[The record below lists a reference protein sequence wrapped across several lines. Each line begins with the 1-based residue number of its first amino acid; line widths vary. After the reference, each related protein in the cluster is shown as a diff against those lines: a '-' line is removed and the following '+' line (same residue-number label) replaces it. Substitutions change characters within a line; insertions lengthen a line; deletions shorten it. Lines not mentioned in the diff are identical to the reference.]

1 MANTS
6 SKSMDQDFNDVY
18 FPSLEEFQA
27 QTEPTA
33 KTTFF
38 DADSAQSPFAN
49 PFETVALTLSTES
62 SESSSATRRLP
73 MFQLQRGDSN
83 VSETPISRCDDDDA
97 VISVKKRR

>member
-1 MANTS
+1 
-6 SKSMDQDFNDVY
+6 MDQDFNDVY

-27 QTEPTA
+27 QTDLST
-33 KTTFF
+33 KSSVF
-38 DADSAQSPFAN
+38 DADPIQNPLID
-49 PFETVALTLSTES
+49 PFETVALTLSASTES

-83 VSETPISRCDDDDA
+83 ISETPIGRDDDDA